1 MCQAFQSFLPTQK
14 PFCSSG
20 SSSVGSS
27 ISTYFMFWVG
37 LPTIG
42 AALILRQAWSVTVLL
57 GVIISS
63 C

>member
-1 MCQAFQSFLPTQK
+1 
-14 PFCSSG
+14 
-20 SSSVGSS
+20 
-27 ISTYFMFWVG
+27 MFWVG